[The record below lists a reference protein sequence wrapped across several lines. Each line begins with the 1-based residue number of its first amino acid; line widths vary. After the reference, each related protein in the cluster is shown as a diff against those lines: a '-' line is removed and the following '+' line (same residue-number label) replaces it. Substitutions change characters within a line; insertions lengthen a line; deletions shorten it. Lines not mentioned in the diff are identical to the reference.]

1 MKIACIGKGG
11 SGKSTISWL
20 LVQLLAAQ
28 GRHVL
33 AIDADHN
40 MDLVSLL
47 GKEVG
52 PDTPTMHRKHDQF
65 REAVGLAEDTHWERI
80 VLEEDRS
87 IPVFTTDPKDSYTNS
102 VCIPI
107 TDAVDLIAVGLG
119 ADDVLFSDRCAHG
132 HSAPLKYYL
141 PFLDE
146 GADTDVVIDGVAGAD
161 MMNFGLFLGTDAV
174 LVVVEPH
181 ANSMRVL
188 TQVAAIAERSN
199 LPLFAI
205 INKADSNSELAAQIE
220 QEWGNRIV
228 GHIPVDA
235 GLLAYD
241 LARIAPATRIAGE
254 SLLNE
259 LRART
264 AEGSDPLERIRA
276 FDRERSRAKAT

>member
-28 GRHVL
+28 GLQVL

-47 GKEVG
+47 GKEIG
-52 PDTPTMHRKHDQF
+52 PDTPTMHRLHDQF
-65 REAVGLAEDTHWERI
+65 REFVGLAEDKHWERI
-80 VLEEDRS
+80 VLEEERS
-87 IPVFTTDPKDSYTNS
+87 LPSFTLQPEDTYTHSVRIPVR
-102 VCIPI
+102 
-107 TDAVDLIAVGLG
+107 DAVSLIAVGLG

-146 GADTDVVIDGVAGAD
+146 GADTDVIIDGVAGAD
-161 MMNFGLFLGTDAV
+161 MMNFGLFLGADAV

-181 ANSMRVL
+181 RNSMRVL
-188 TQVAAIAERSN
+188 DQVAAIAERSG
-199 LPLFAI
+199 LLLFAV
-205 INKADSNSELAAQIE
+205 INKADSNPELAQEIE
-220 QEWGNRIV
+220 QEWGSRIV
-228 GHIPVDA
+228 GRIPADA

-241 LARIAPATRIAGE
+241 FARVAGATRAAGE
-254 SLLNE
+254 SLLDE
-259 LRART
+259 LRIRT
-264 AEGSDPLERIRA
+264 SKQNDALKRIRI
-276 FDRERSRAKAT
+276 FDRERSGAKAA